1 MIRLVVAPYCHQC
14 TEFEAETTTAK
25 SIAFGVLTGED
36 VHTVVQCE
44 HRDKCQALYENIE
57 KSVLQK
63 EAERERNR
71 KKDLYVVT
79 LSIRC
84 DITGQSY
91 CDSIYC
97 ICSTQSAAE
106 DAIEQLNKKRVEYRD
121 AKIVHMVLNEIPD

>member
-14 TEFEAETTTAK
+14 TEFEAETTKAQ

-63 EAERERNR
+63 EAERERKR
-71 KKDLYVVT
+71 KKDLYAVM
-79 LSIRC
+79 LSIGWNS
-84 DITGQSY
+84 TGPFY
-91 CDSIYC
+91 DSIYC

-121 AKIVHMVLNEIPD
+121 AKIVHMVLDEIPD